1 MSAGRVP
8 VALIALH
15 KTLNSGISSRRHL
28 KKSAALVGRVRAAPY
43 QSSFLKK
50 SQMAV
55 GPLQ

>member
-1 MSAGRVP
+1 M
-8 VALIALH
+8 ALIALH